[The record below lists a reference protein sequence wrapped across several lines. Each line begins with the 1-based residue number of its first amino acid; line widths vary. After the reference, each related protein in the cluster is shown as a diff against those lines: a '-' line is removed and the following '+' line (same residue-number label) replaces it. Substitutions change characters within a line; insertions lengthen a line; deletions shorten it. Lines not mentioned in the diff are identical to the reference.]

1 MRKILG
7 VFWVLILASGVCR
20 ADGEMDMNKDAVK
33 RSYSVGYQV
42 GGDFRRQ
49 NMDINPEILIKG
61 IEDGLSGT
69 EPAMSESEMRQTL
82 VDLQKRVDALE
93 EEAKAALARKNSEE
107 GKTFLDQNGRKEGVK
122 TLSSG
127 LQYRVITEGKG
138 ATPGAEDTV
147 TVHYRGTFIDGKEFD
162 SSYKRNQQATF
173 KLNQVIRGWTE
184 GLQLMRP
191 GAKYRFFIPPHLA
204 YGEKGAGS
212 VIEPN
217 STLIFEVE
225 LLSVGGN

>member
-1 MRKILG
+1 MKKILCI
-7 VFWVLILASGVCR
+7 VWVLFLASGVCR
-20 ADGEMDMNKDAVK
+20 ADGEMDMNKETVK
-33 RSYSVGYQV
+33 RSYSVGFQV

-49 NMDINPEILIKG
+49 GLDINPEVLLKG
-61 IEDGLSGT
+61 IQDALSGAQ
-69 EPAMSESEMRQTL
+69 PVMSEPEMKQTL
-82 VDLQKRVDALE
+82 VDLQKRVEILDQE
-93 EEAKAALARKNSEE
+93 QKKALARKNSEE
-107 GKTFLDQNGRKEGVK
+107 GKTFLNENAGKEWIK
-122 TLSSG
+122 TLPSG
-127 LQYRVITEGKG
+127 LQYRVITEGEG
-138 ATPGAEDTV
+138 TGPGADDTV

-204 YGEKGAGS
+204 YGKKGAGS
-212 VIEPN
+212 VIGPN